1 MITNSTN
8 LEDKSVKE
16 NKMKTTKAGKHKDSK
31 SLRQANEASVDYWTK
46 SKRTDI
52 EKRGN
57 GIKIRR
63 ERR

>member
-1 MITNSTN
+1 M
-8 LEDKSVKE
+8 K
-16 NKMKTTKAGKHKDSK
+16 NKKPPNNAGKPKGASTV
-31 SLRQANEASVDYWTK
+31 RQANEASVDYWTK